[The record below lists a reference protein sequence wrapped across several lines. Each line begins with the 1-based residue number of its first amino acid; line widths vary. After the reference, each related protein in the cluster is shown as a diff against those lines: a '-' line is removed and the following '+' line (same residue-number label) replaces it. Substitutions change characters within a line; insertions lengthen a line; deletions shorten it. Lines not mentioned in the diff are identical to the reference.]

1 MHWSN
6 RLPITYQIAQ
16 KMILVCKANKY
27 FSLLSFVKYSK
38 ARSADLIPHRS
49 LSQPLTTVKILAFAR
64 MIICRIGFYSKTLVA
79 TL

>member
-6 RLPITYQIAQ
+6 RLPITYQIVQ

-27 FSLLSFVKYSK
+27 FSK

-64 MIICRIGFYSKTLVA
+64 MIICRIGFYSKPLTTTL
-79 TL
+79 